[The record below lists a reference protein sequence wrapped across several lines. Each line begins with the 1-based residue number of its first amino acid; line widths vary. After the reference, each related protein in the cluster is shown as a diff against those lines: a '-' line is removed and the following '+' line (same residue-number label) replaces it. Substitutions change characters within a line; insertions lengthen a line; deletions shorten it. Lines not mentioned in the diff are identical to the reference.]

1 MPKFYTHKLNL
12 LERTKLLEGILC
24 QSLTFT
30 NSLIVDYTLAQTEV
44 TPTQIFDN
52 VFNDS
57 IVSILPDLK
66 SQLLKTPLPAR
77 DLVELPTPRDI
88 YNLILATGNL
98 TSYTLLS
105 NIGDTVTGDMYYTSI
120 SIQQDNNAPV
130 VVNGTDVQ
138 QNARISY
145 VNNIAYSLILKD
157 GNTTLFIKINYLI
170 YGIEN
175 NYPTKPNTI
184 TSAVNRILDLAEPL
198 FSNETP
204 RFTFNPVQAEKW
216 EDTTIPD
223 TTITQATLREQLQH
237 IANYVHAQAR
247 LGGWYNGQYQEN
259 MIFFDEY
266 GQEEEST
273 LQGKPYVANQIKH
286 SINDYCTQI
295 DTNAQN
301 IVNSLDYGDGVVLSP
316 DAENFKTVRTETINA
331 RLSESNCIIETELP
345 IYEVTS
351 LKVKAYK
358 PDGTVVTVNG
368 KSEWEIEPFVFEQHA
383 YNNLSSYGGGY
394 PYSKSYA
401 LCYQQGQKNISGIFF
416 KATTEAGAIFGEY
429 IVAYTILNVLQ
440 SVAPN
445 YNWNDYVTNNFPYLA
460 FQVSYIPVF
469 ETKYS
474 HTKGYMIG
482 QERKLPY
489 TQIYNQIENVIEARF
504 YGENIKGV
512 VKRLGNQNATRTYYL
527 SSINDIAK
535 VGTILDGYY
544 ISSAVTEY
552 MPQSIRCTVGLTKNF
567 NRLSQNVG
575 INSTKRVYEVS
586 EKQAYD
592 RNILLKEY
600 ICIGDNTSLP
610 LKNSR
615 LQKNVKSTLQTLRG
629 VATGEAQEKLL
640 AVSQL
645 AFLNKTRRAIS
656 RVKVPLVSSAFGNV
670 ITYSWEMKDNF
681 SAGTKI
687 EEFTDGFWQTDVS
700 YGDYYGRAYYM
711 QLQLTDTITSDNN
724 LAGAKTSNTSF
735 EYKASSPISTLIDS
749 ATTTPYLVRKDSR
762 EILNFNLAIEY
773 ITNRQD
779 LILGSALAS
788 CNPCVSNSKVKDGSL
803 DKPKLYLF
811 NRKINAYEKT
821 ITDYVDSN
829 VTIYYGGDGDY
840 IMFSLPQNS
849 QFDAWAI
856 AYAPTSETM
865 TVYNEDTGEN
875 EDITIT
881 KGGEIL
887 IACNNGSD
895 YYLSKGNYT
904 ESLYVRAYSDKLKEY
919 ESV

>member
-52 VFNDS
+52 VFNDD
-57 IVSILPDLK
+57 ITAILPDLK
-66 SQLLKTPLPAR
+66 SQLLKSPLPVR
-77 DLVELPTPRDI
+77 DLVDLPSPRDI

-98 TSYTLLS
+98 TDYALLS

-120 SIQQDNNAPV
+120 SIQKDNNAPV

-138 QNARISY
+138 QNTRISN
-145 VNNIAYSLILKD
+145 VNNIAYSLILKE

-216 EDTTIPD
+216 KNTAIPD

-247 LGGWYNGQYQEN
+247 LGGWYNGEYQEY
-259 MIFFDEY
+259 MVFFDEY

-358 PDGTVVTVNG
+358 PDGTVVTVND

-383 YNNLSSYGGGY
+383 YNNLTSYGGGY

-401 LCYQQGQKNISGIFF
+401 LCYKQGQKNISGIFF
-416 KATTEAGAIFGEY
+416 KATTEAGEIFGEY
-429 IVAYTILNVLQ
+429 IVSYTIANILQ
-440 SVAPN
+440 SVEPN
-445 YNWNDYVTNNFPYLA
+445 YNWKDYVTDNFPYLA

-535 VGTILDGYY
+535 VGTKLDGYY

-629 VATGEAQEKLL
+629 VATGETQEKML

-645 AFLNKTRRAIS
+645 AFLNKSRRVLS
-656 RVKVPLVSSAFGNV
+656 RVKAPLVSSAFGNV

-687 EEFTDGFWQTDVS
+687 EKFTDGFWQTDVA

-724 LAGAKTSNTSF
+724 LAGATTSNTRV
-735 EYKASSPISTLIDS
+735 EYKASSPISTFIDET
-749 ATTTPYLVRKDSR
+749 ATTPYLVRKDSR

-788 CNPCVSNSKVKDGSL
+788 CNPCVSNTKRQANGDIIAPEVYIFD
-803 DKPKLYLF
+803 Y
-811 NRKINAYEKT
+811 KINKYAKT
-821 ITDYVDSN
+821 IDQTAVAVSTPQSIGN
-829 VTIYYGGDGDY
+829 TIYVA
-840 IMFSLPQNS
+840 LPQNT

-904 ESLYVRAYSDKLKEY
+904 ESLYVSAYSDKLKDY
-919 ESV
+919 EGA